1 MNPSGLVELAAQE
14 TQRQEELKLR
24 LFLCYST
31 PCLAAGAEQLKV
43 ALEQVIQEQEIAADL
58 EIVATGCMG
67 PCSRGPLLRIRP
79 KDGKEQT
86 FENVT
91 PESARDIL
99 LSRLND
105 KPLKSE
111 PIPSDLPFFDHQVR
125 IVLSNSGEVDPE
137 KIDQSIAA
145 GAYSAL
151 VHVLEEMSPEEV
163 CFELKQSGLRGRGG
177 GGYPTGL
184 KWNLVRKSPAERK
197 YVVANGDEGDPG
209 AYMDRTIMESDP
221 HRVLEGMAI
230 AGFAVG
236 AEQGYIYVR
245 GEYPLAAARLESAI
259 KQAEKRG
266 LLGSRVLGSNFN
278 FRIDLRVGAG
288 AFVCGEETALMTSIM
303 GRRGQPVPRPPYPA
317 QSGLWGLPTLINN
330 VETFANVA
338 PIMKN
343 GALWFAGIGTEK
355 SRGTKVFALCG
366 EVVNSGLIEVPMGI
380 SLRDIVF
387 EIGGG
392 LPDNGTF
399 KAAQTGGPSGG
410 CIPAEHLDTPVDY
423 ESLKELGSIMGSG
436 GLIVMNTT
444 SCMPD
449 VAKFFM
455 EFCMDESCGKCVSCR
470 VGTVEMHRLLA
481 RITNGSA
488 TLNDLENLKELCHLV
503 QETSLCGLGMTAPNP
518 VLNTLKYYR
527 KEYLDHIK
535 KNSCRANVCQLDQVP
550 LLKLP
555 ENAGELA
562 LFKEKPDGGHHLNDQ

>member
-1 MNPSGLVELAAQE
+1 MNPNSLQALAEQE
-14 TQRQEELKLR
+14 QQRQEQLNLR
-24 LFLCYST
+24 IFLCYST
-31 PCLAAGAEQLKV
+31 PCLSAGAGLVKA
-43 ALEQVIQEQEIAADL
+43 ALEETIAGHDLAAEL

-67 PCSRGPLLRIRP
+67 PCSRGPLLRI
-79 KDGKEQT
+79 KQTDGIEQT
-86 FENVT
+86 FEKVT
-91 PESARDIL
+91 PEQAKEIL
-99 LSRLND
+99 LQSIARQAVETEALP
-105 KPLKSE
+105 KE
-111 PIPSDLPFFDHQVR
+111 MPFFVQQTR
-125 IVLSNSGEVDPE
+125 IVLSNNGEIDPE
-137 KIDQSIAA
+137 KIEHCIAR
-145 GAYSAL
+145 GAYAAL
-151 VHVLEEMSPEEV
+151 AHVLHEMSPEEV
-163 CFELKQSGLRGRGG
+163 CAEIKQSGLRGRGG
-177 GGYPTGL
+177 GGYPAGV

-230 AGFAVG
+230 AGYAVG

-245 GEYPLAAARLESAI
+245 GEYPLAAARLVKAI
-259 KQAEKRG
+259 KAAERRG

-317 QSGLWGLPTLINN
+317 QSGLWGFPTLINN
-330 VETFANVA
+330 VETYANVA
-338 PIMKN
+338 PILGK
-343 GALWFAGIGTEK
+343 GADWFASFGTEK
-355 SRGTKVFALCG
+355 SKGTKVFALCG

-380 SLRDIVF
+380 SLREIIFD
-387 EIGGG
+387 IGGG
-392 LPDNGTF
+392 LPDGGSF

-410 CIPAEHLDTPVDY
+410 CIPAAHLDTPVDY

-436 GLIVMNTT
+436 GLIVMNQS

-455 EFCMDESCGKCVSCR
+455 EFCLDESCGKCVSCR
-470 VGTVEMHRLLA
+470 VGTVEMYELLQ
-481 RITNGSA
+481 RITDGSA
-488 TLNDLENLKELCHLV
+488 MLNDLETLEELCELV

-527 KEYLDHIK
+527 EEYLAHIK
-535 KNSCRANVCQLDQVP
+535 DNSCPAGVCQLDQIP

-555 ENAGELA
+555 EHEHELA
-562 LFKEKPDGGHHLNDQ
+562 IFREEN

>member
-1 MNPSGLVELAAQE
+1 MNPGSLQKQAEQELE
-14 TQRQEELKLR
+14 RQQQLTLR

-31 PCLAAGAEQLKV
+31 PCLSAGAELVKQ
-43 ALEQVIQEQEIAADL
+43 ALQDVIKEEELTAEL
-58 EIVATGCMG
+58 EIVSTGCMG
-67 PCSRGPLLRIRP
+67 PCSRGPLLRIR
-79 KDGKEQT
+79 KNDGSEKTYEK
-86 FENVT
+86 VT
-91 PESARDIL
+91 PEQAKEIL
-99 LSRLND
+99 LHSYQE
-105 KPLKSE
+105 KTVETEPL
-111 PIPSDLPFFDHQVR
+111 PADLPFFARQTK
-125 IVLSNSGEVDPE
+125 IVLSNNGEIDPE
-137 KIDQSIAA
+137 KIEQCIAR

-151 VHVLEEMSPEEV
+151 AHVLHEASPEQV
-163 CFELKQSGLRGRGG
+163 CNEIKLSGLRGRGG
-177 GGYPTGL
+177 GGYPAGV

-230 AGFAVG
+230 AGYAVG
-236 AEQGYIYVR
+236 AEQGFIYVR
-245 GEYPLAAARLESAI
+245 GEYPLAAERLVKAI
-259 KQAEKRG
+259 KAAERRG

-317 QSGLWGLPTLINN
+317 QSGLWGSPTLINN

-338 PIMKN
+338 PIMEN
-343 GALWFAGIGTEK
+343 GADWFASFGTEK
-355 SRGTKVFALCG
+355 SKGTKVFALCG

-387 EIGGG
+387 AIGGG
-392 LPDNGTF
+392 LPDNGEF

-423 ESLKELGSIMGSG
+423 ESLQALGSIMGSG
-436 GLIVMNTT
+436 GLIVMNKT

-470 VGTVEMHRLLA
+470 VGTVEMHELLQ

-488 TLNDLENLKELCHLV
+488 MPNDLETLEELCSLV
-503 QETSLCGLGMTAPNP
+503 AETSLCGLGMTAPNP
-518 VLNTLKYYR
+518 VLNTLKYFR
-527 KEYLDHIK
+527 AEYLAHIK
-535 KNSCRANVCQLDQVP
+535 DNNCPAGVCQLDQIP

-555 ENAGELA
+555 EHEEELA
-562 LFKEKPDGGHHLNDQ
+562 IFREEH